1 MMTIN
6 RTGSENKDF
15 QDLIHKLDM
24 NLAGK
29 DNLEQWT
36 KEWSCNKCILET
48 GNKMFEVIAPNIT
61 KAGTGKSTYKTQME
75 NKEKYTAL
83 INTISKYI
91 NLHTIPFQKDER
103 AMYV

>member
-48 GNKMFEVIAPNIT
+48 GNKMFEVIALISQKQVQANQHIKHKWKT
-61 KAGTGKSTYKTQME
+61 KKSTP
-75 NKEKYTAL
+75 L
-83 INTISKYI
+83 
-91 NLHTIPFQKDER
+91 
-103 AMYV
+103 

>member
-6 RTGSENKDF
+6 RTGSENKGF

-36 KEWSCNKCILET
+36 KEWSCNKFILET
-48 GNKMFEVIAPNIT
+48 GNKMFEISQKQVQANQHIKHKWKT
-61 KAGTGKSTYKTQME
+61 KKSTP
-75 NKEKYTAL
+75 L
-83 INTISKYI
+83 
-91 NLHTIPFQKDER
+91 
-103 AMYV
+103 